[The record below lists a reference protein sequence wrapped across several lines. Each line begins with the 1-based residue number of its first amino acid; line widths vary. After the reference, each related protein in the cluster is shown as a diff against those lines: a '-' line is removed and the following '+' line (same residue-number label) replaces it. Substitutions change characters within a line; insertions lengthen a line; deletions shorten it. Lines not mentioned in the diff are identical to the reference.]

1 MTKEEISAMG
11 ISPDLA
17 EKIAESFSQLD
28 GENAALKSAAE
39 EREKE
44 IGALKLSFATEKA
57 LMKAGARNI
66 KAVGSLLER
75 EKISLDETGNLIGAD
90 EQIEAIKQSDP
101 YLFEGAETAQNIQ
114 RTEILGSFSPEES
127 IDENASQADFSN
139 MTYSQIT
146 EYLERN
152 KD

>member
-17 EKIAESFSQLD
+17 EKLAESFSRLD
-28 GENAALKSAAE
+28 EENAALKAAAE
-39 EREKE
+39 EKEKE
-44 IGALKLSFATEKA
+44 ISTLKLSFATEKA

-66 KAVGSLLER
+66 KAVGSLLESD
-75 EKISLDETGNLIGAD
+75 KISLDETGKLTGAD

-101 YLFEGAETAQNIQ
+101 YLFESAEPAR

-127 IDENASQADFSN
+127 MDENASQADFSQ

>member
-39 EREKE
+39 KKEKE
-44 IGALKLSFATEKA
+44 ISALKLSFATEKA

-75 EKISLDETGNLIGAD
+75 EKISLDETGKLIGAD

-101 YLFEGAETAQNIQ
+101 YLFESAAAAQ

-127 IDENASQADFSN
+127 IDENAAQADFSN

>member
-1 MTKEEISAMG
+1 MTKEEIFNMG

-17 EKIAESFSQLD
+17 EKLAESFSRLD
-28 GENAALKSAAE
+28 GENAALKAAAE
-39 EREKE
+39 EKEKE

-75 EKISLDETGNLIGAD
+75 EKISLDETGKLIGAD

-101 YLFEGAETAQNIQ
+101 YLFESAEPAR

-127 IDENASQADFSN
+127 IDENASQADFSQ